1 MDIKDFDLNEIESNN
16 NNRTESV
23 SDDEI
28 DAILA
33 SVNNKVSVN
42 EDSDDSIQ
50 TESDSDD
57 MIDEMTDSSDDS
69 EESDNSE
76 DNISDESEE
85 SQKFEINIQYEDDDF
100 EDDDFEDDE
109 DDEKPKRRRRK
120 VVQGANNSVF
130 GGLLLII
137 IILCLSGLIAL
148 TGITV
153 GKDILGFGDSSNT
166 ITINIPEGSTP
177 NEIAQLLHDEG
188 IIQFT
193 DVFMFIVK
201 LSDGNTMYPG
211 DIELSSNM
219 SYEAII
225 NRLCTMREEK
235 PVAKITFP
243 EGIRLYEA
251 AQLLEQ
257 NGVCSAADFIYT
269 FNNTVYGYD
278 FEDMVESNKLEFYK
292 MEGYLF
298 PDTYEFYLG
307 DSAYNVAKKFKAN
320 FASKVNYNM
329 LDRAQQLGYSLDEL
343 ITLASIV
350 QMEAGEESEMKRVAS
365 VFINRLNNS
374 AEFPRLQSDTTDNYV
389 NEIIKPNSSIAYQ
402 EMYDA
407 YDTYIGLGLPPGPI
421 CNPGIEAIEAV
432 LYPEQTDYYYF
443 CSNIETREFFY
454 AKTLA
459 EHNENLKLANLA

>member
-1 MDIKDFDLNEIESNN
+1 MDIKDFDLNEIEPNN
-16 NNRTESV
+16 NNHTESV

-33 SVNNKVSVN
+33 SVNNKITAN
-42 EDSDDSIQ
+42 DESDDSLP
-50 TESDSDD
+50 TESDENDEIAQASDVSDEADISDD
-57 MIDEMTDSSDDS
+57 AS
-69 EESDNSE
+69 EGSTNEVS
-76 DNISDESEE
+76 ESE
-85 SQKFEINIQYEDDDF
+85 KFEINIQYEDDEYDEAL
-100 EDDDFEDDE
+100 EDEEYDQE
-109 DDEKPKRRRRK
+109 PKRRRRK

-166 ITINIPEGSTP
+166 ITINIPEGSTH
-177 NEIAQLLHDEG
+177 NEIAQILHDEG

-329 LDRAQQLGYSLDEL
+329 LDRANQLGYSLDEL

-350 QMEAGEESEMKRVAS
+350 QMEAGEKSEMKMVAS
-365 VFINRLNNS
+365 VFINRLNNT

>member
-1 MDIKDFDLNEIESNN
+1 MDIKDFDLDEFESKNKNENRSN
-16 NNRTESV
+16 SV

-33 SVNNKVSVN
+33 SVNDKEKVAA
-42 EDSDDSIQ
+42 SDENFD
-50 TESDSDD
+50 TEISDAVVSD
-57 MIDEMTDSSDDS
+57 ETDVS
-69 EESDNSE
+69 EEDASVE
-76 DNISDESEE
+76 ATVEE
-85 SQKFEINIQYEDDDF
+85 VDDQAEKFEINIQYEDDEYYD
-100 EDDDFEDDE
+100 EQSDDE
-109 DDEKPKRRRRK
+109 EEEVTHKRRRRK

-177 NEIAQLLHDEG
+177 TEIAQILHDEG

-201 LSDGNTMYPG
+201 LSDGSTMYPG

-243 EGIRLYEA
+243 EGITLYEA
-251 AQLLEQ
+251 AQLLET

-278 FEDMVESNKLEFYK
+278 FEDLVENNKLEFYK

-329 LDRAQQLGYSLDEL
+329 LDRAQQLGYSLDEV
-343 ITLASIV
+343 IILASIV
-350 QMEAGEESEMKRVAS
+350 QMEAGEESEMKKVAS
-365 VFINRLNNS
+365 VFINRLNNPS
-374 AEFPRLQSDTTDNYV
+374 EFPRLQSDTTDNYV
-389 NEIIKPNSSIAYQ
+389 EEVIKPNSSIAYQ